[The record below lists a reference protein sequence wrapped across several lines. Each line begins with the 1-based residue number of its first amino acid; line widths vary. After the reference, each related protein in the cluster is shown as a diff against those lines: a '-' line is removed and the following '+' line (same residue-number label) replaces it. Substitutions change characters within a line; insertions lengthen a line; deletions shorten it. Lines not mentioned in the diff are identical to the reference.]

1 MVGVYV
7 GVSKVTSKGQVTIPQ
22 ELRKEDGIAEGSEV
36 IFFKTQKGLI
46 MVTEKE
52 LNSMFDVFSE
62 KARQTEMTRESL
74 EKEVRQLRK
83 KN

>member
-1 MVGVYV
+1 MYV

-22 ELRKEDGIAEGSEV
+22 ELREDEGIHEGSEV
-36 IFFKTQKGLI
+36 IFFKTQKGLM

-52 LNSMFDVFSE
+52 LNSMFDVFSK
-62 KARQTEMTRESL
+62 KAGQMGLTREIL
-74 EKEVRQLRK
+74 QKEVKQLRK

>member
-1 MVGVYV
+1 VYV

>member
-1 MVGVYV
+1 MYV